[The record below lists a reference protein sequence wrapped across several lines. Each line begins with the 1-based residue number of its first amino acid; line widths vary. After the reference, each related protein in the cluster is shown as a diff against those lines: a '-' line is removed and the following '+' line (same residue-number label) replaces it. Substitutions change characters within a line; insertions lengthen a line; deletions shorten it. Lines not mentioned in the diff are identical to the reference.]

1 MMRWTVLL
9 LVLLPS
15 FATAADF
22 SDPDWPCIQRKV
34 PHLSVGQMWVG
45 PPISEQ
51 DLKIWRDDADVAA
64 LAPALALRRTSDE
77 DVAALIET
85 LAERLDEQREAKMT
99 RLFAGTFA
107 LIERERSQIIS
118 GIGRY
123 AKTQTALTAA
133 IEKSQNKLTELLA
146 IENPDFDTQDR
157 IEELEDKIQWDTR
170 IYKDRQQSLSFVC
183 ETPVILERRAFSI
196 ARAIMEKLE

>member
-1 MMRWTVLL
+1 MRWTVLL

-15 FATAADF
+15 LATAADF

-45 PPISEQ
+45 PPISDQ
-51 DLKIWRDDADVAA
+51 DLKSWRDDADVAA

-77 DVAALIET
+77 DVAALIDG
-85 LAERLDEQREAKMT
+85 LAGRLDERREAKMT

-146 IENPDFDTQDR
+146 IENPNFDTQDR